1 MFQAAQ
7 MYKNNMDYGRVPRA
21 LSDEGVQCDGAASRI
36 FRTFRIFRIFRI
48 FRTFRRFRTF
58 RIFRIFRVVEAAT
71 KNCRRTRDM

>member
-21 LSDEGVQCDGAASRI
+21 LSDKGVQCDGAASRI
-36 FRTFRIFRIFRI
+36 SYIFRIFRI
-48 FRTFRRFRTF
+48 FRTFRTFRT
-58 RIFRIFRVVEAAT
+58 FRIFRVVEAAT

>member
-36 FRTFRIFRIFRI
+36 SYMFRI
-48 FRTFRRFRTF
+48 FRTF

>member
-36 FRTFRIFRIFRI
+36 FRI
-48 FRTFRRFRTF
+48 FRTFRTF
-58 RIFRIFRVVEAAT
+58 RIFRISRVVEAAT

>member
-21 LSDEGVQCDGAASRI
+21 LSDKGVQCDGAASRI
-36 FRTFRIFRIFRI
+36 S
-48 FRTFRRFRTF
+48 
-58 RIFRIFRVVEAAT
+58 RVVEAAT

>member
-21 LSDEGVQCDGAASRI
+21 LSDKGVQCDGAASRI
-36 FRTFRIFRIFRI
+36 FRIFRVFRI
-48 FRTFRRFRTF
+48 FRRFRT
-58 RIFRIFRVVEAAT
+58 FRIFRVVEAAT